1 MPLACAGKPFPLGVS
16 PLLTIEETEELV
28 SNLTEK
34 DLVDMDDMKIGTIP
48 LGEESARPA
57 CVAHQPLLWRGAAVP
72 CASAVA
78 LQVQA

>member
-34 DLVDMDDMKIGTIP
+34 DLVDMDDMKIGTTP
-48 LGEESARPA
+48 L
-57 CVAHQPLLWRGAAVP
+57 
-72 CASAVA
+72 
-78 LQVQA
+78 